1 MVKNPPFNAG
11 NLGSIPA
18 LGSKV
23 PHASVQL
30 SPGAVTTEPAGSG
43 IFEPQLEKGR
53 KGKTDLKERSCI
65 LQLRLDRAKI
75 LYIYTAAQ
83 LCQLGEESVHDS
95 RLVYGK
101 EEAFLQWG

>member
-43 IFEPQLEKGR
+43 IFEPQLEKER
-53 KGKTDLKERSCI
+53 KD
-65 LQLRLDRAKI
+65 
-75 LYIYTAAQ
+75 
-83 LCQLGEESVHDS
+83 
-95 RLVYGK
+95 
-101 EEAFLQWG
+101 